1 METSAIVSWII
12 IAINIVVTH
21 IGFRNQIFFD
31 RYAFEV
37 DPILIQKQYDR
48 LLTSG
53 FLHVN
58 WIHLL
63 FNMLALYF
71 FSEIV
76 ELYLG
81 SANFSIIYI
90 GSLISG
96 NLLALFV
103 HRNHGDYSAVG
114 ASGAVSGVI
123 FSSIVLF
130 PDISIGLFGLPFW
143 IPGWIYGIIYVLFS
157 IYGIK
162 SQRGNIGHEAHL
174 GGALAG
180 VVISLLIQP
189 SSFASNPL
197 PVIAI
202 SLPIIFFLFAITRFP
217 SFLMI
222 PGYKLKTTNYATIED
237 RYNARKKNQQ
247 EDLNRILDKINEKGI
262 DSLTKKEHETLK
274 LLSKQ

>member
-1 METSAIVSWII
+1 METSTIVSWII

-48 LLTSG
+48 LVTSG

-58 WIHLL
+58 WLHLL
-63 FNMLALYF
+63 FNMLSLYF
-71 FSEIV
+71 FSEII

-81 SANFSIIYI
+81 SANFSIIYL
-90 GSLISG
+90 GSLLGG
-96 NLLALFV
+96 NFLALFV

-123 FSSIVLF
+123 FASITIF

-143 IPGWIYGIIYVLFS
+143 IPGWIYGLIYVLFS
-157 IYGIK
+157 IYGVQ
-162 SQRGNIGHEAHL
+162 SQRGNISHEAHL

-180 VVISLLIQP
+180 VVISLIIQP
-189 SSFASNPL
+189 SSLASNTV
-197 PVIAI
+197 PVVAI
-202 SLPIIFFLFAITRFP
+202 SLPIIFFLLVITRFP
-217 SFLMI
+217 KLLML
-222 PGYKLKTTNYATIED
+222 PGYKLKTNNYATIED
-237 RYNARKKNQQ
+237 RYNAKKKNQQ

-262 DSLTKKEHETLK
+262 DSLTKKEQNTLNS
-274 LLSKQ
+274 LSK